1 MGYVRGILKSS
12 RITTTKIISIENIIH
27 TLKINGIKETNRTL
41 RLYKFYRLLEIY
53 QLKINK

>member
-12 RITTTKIISIENIIH
+12 GITTTKIISIENIIH